1 MYGKMCVTKFD
12 REERKMPLLLTRKD
26 VENVLTMK
34 DAIAAVEEGF
44 RQLALG
50 NVIMPQRTV
59 IRIPDYHGL
68 HLAMPGYVGG
78 AEEGGALAVK
88 VVTVYP
94 DNPSKYDL
102 PTTLGTLVLN
112 DPRTGAL
119 VAIMD
124 AGFLTAMRTGAA
136 AGVATKYLARKDAR
150 SVGIFGAG
158 VQARTQLMAVCEV
171 RPIER
176 AVVYDLV
183 PGAREAYAA
192 EMSER
197 LSIPVRATDDPR
209 VCAQNDVIATASS
222 SRTPVFE
229 GAWLMPGTHI
239 NGIGSHS
246 PDARELDTVTIQRA
260 KVVPDY
266 APACL
271 AEAGDLLLPIQEGA
285 ITEDH
290 IHADLGEVVA
300 GLKPGRASAD
310 EITLFKSVG
319 LAVQDAA
326 SAARVY
332 DLARSAGVGVEIEV

>member
-1 MYGKMCVTKFD
+1 
-12 REERKMPLLLTRKD
+12 MPLLLTRKD
-26 VENVLTMK
+26 VETVLTMK

-94 DNPSKYDL
+94 DNPSQYGL

-136 AGVATKYLARKDAR
+136 AGVATKYLAREDAR

-158 VQARTQLMAVCEV
+158 VQARTQLEAVCTAREV
-171 RPIER
+171 RSVR
-176 AVVYDLV
+176 VYDLV
-183 PGAREAYAA
+183 VENLEAFVADMAGFGAIPDDVQAVASPAEAVKGA
-192 EMSER
+192 
-197 LSIPVRATDDPR
+197 SIIACAT
-209 VCAQNDVIATASS
+209 T
-222 SRTPVFE
+222 SRTPVFDGDDLE
-229 GAWLMPGTHI
+229 PGAHVNAVGAYTPEM
-239 NGIGSHS
+239 
-246 PDARELDTVTIQRA
+246 REIDGKVVTRA
-260 KVVPDY
+260 KIVVDHRE
-266 APACL
+266 AAWE
-271 AEAGDLLLPIQEGA
+271 EAGDLIIARDEGL
-285 ITEDH
+285 IGEDD
-290 IHADLGEVVA
+290 IHAELGEVVN
-300 GLKPGRASAD
+300 GDRPGRESEE
-310 EITLFKSVG
+310 EITFFKSVG
-319 LAVQDAA
+319 VAVQDAA
-326 SAARVY
+326 IAPVILKAAEAKGIGT
-332 DLARSAGVGVEIEV
+332 LAEL